1 MKSLEEFV
9 KDANT
14 SDLKYDLLEKWISRK
29 EREIRERNKLPPV
42 NFNKSDKMIWEEK
55 EKKDAVR
62 RRKALE
68 AMASRNYED
77 ITRSDLTLIV
87 NKLCKRMYLFDGE
100 YPQLIIDLVK
110 ELREHPN
117 ITITDKQMLET
128 YGEIFDLNWK
138 EGFRGTLA
146 ENPIY
151 LEGPCLKG
159 RKEPEHIAKEVRK
172 ASLPYVSELITKMS
186 SLA

>member
-9 KDANT
+9 EDANM

-29 EREIRERNKLPPV
+29 EREIRERDKLPPV

-55 EKKDAVR
+55 EKKNAER

-68 AMASRNYED
+68 AITKRKYED
-77 ITRSDLTLIV
+77 ITRSDLTLLV
-87 NKLCKRMYLFDGE
+87 NKLCKRMYLFDSE
-100 YPQLIIDLVK
+100 YPQLIIDIVK
-110 ELREHPN
+110 ELRVHPN
-117 ITITDKQMLET
+117 ITQTDKQMLET
-128 YGEIFDLNWK
+128 YAEIFDLNWK

-151 LEGPCLKG
+151 LDEPCLKG
-159 RKEPEHIAKEVRK
+159 RMNPEDIAKEVKK
-172 ASLPYVSELITKMS
+172 ASLPFASELITKMS
-186 SLA
+186 TLI